1 MSGLMLLD
9 GDRSLTQQQE
19 RQSEG
24 WGGRWYGVAPA
35 TVLDIKDPDGQGR
48 VRVTLP
54 WCPDSAGARYDAWAR
69 IATMFAG
76 NNRGSWFI
84 PDVGDEVLVAFE
96 HGDPARPY
104 VLGGLWNGS
113 DDPPQR
119 MDGSGSN
126 NKKVNRSR
134 NGVKVTLDDQQG
146 QETLILE
153 TPGGQKVTLKDG
165 PGTVTIEDS
174 NGNSA
179 KLEAAGITVTAAAKV
194 TVNASLVAVSAGM
207 VKVDAGM
214 SKFSGVVMADTVI
227 ANSVISASYTP
238 GAGNIW

>member
-1 MSGLMLLD
+1 MSGLVLLD
-9 GDRSLTQQQE
+9 GDRSLTQHQE
-19 RQSEG
+19 RLSEG

-35 TVLDIKDPDGQGR
+35 TVLDLKDPDGQGR
-48 VRVTLP
+48 VKVTLP
-54 WCPDSAGARYDAWAR
+54 WSPDSGGARYEAWAR

-113 DDPPQR
+113 DSPPQR
-119 MDGSGSN
+119 ADSSN
-126 NKKVNRSR
+126 NKKVMRSR
-134 NGVKVTLDDQQG
+134 NGVKVTFDDQQG

-165 PGTVTIEDS
+165 PGNIQIEDS
-174 NGNSA
+174 NGNSV
-179 KLEAAGITVTAAAKV
+179 KLEAAGITVTAAAKL
-194 TVNASLVAVSAGM
+194 TVNAPMVAVSAGM

-214 SKFSGVVMADTVI
+214 SRFSGVVMADTVI